1 MRLFRSAPA
10 KANFRPLVES
20 GVRIYVVGDIHGR
33 LDLLEDL
40 LDQIHKDE
48 QAHQDDRSTQLVFLG
63 DYVDRGDA
71 SRGVLEELSKLR
83 DTKHCPIVFLMG
95 NHEEAMLRFLEDPVS
110 EAGWLQYG
118 GMQTLASFGIT
129 TRLVKPKRADIA
141 VMHQEFCTAIRPY
154 LTFLNDL
161 ALTHSSG
168 DYFFCHA
175 GVNPEKSLSQQSR
188 RALLWGHPLALADQ
202 PIPAKRI
209 VHGHYDDPVVS
220 HKTGRICIDT
230 GAYYS
235 GILTA
240 LRLDETEKLVQTKG
254 L

>member
-10 KANFRPLVES
+10 KAKFRPAVDKS
-20 GVRIYVVGDIHGR
+20 IRIYAVGDIHGR
-33 LDLLEDL
+33 FDLLEEL
-40 LDQIHKDE
+40 LEKIRKDE
-48 QAHQDDRSTQLVFLG
+48 QAQEDGRATQLVFLG

-83 DTKHCPIVFLMG
+83 ETTDFSIVFLMG
-95 NHEEAMLRFLEDPVS
+95 NHEEAMLRFLEAPVS
-110 EAGWLQYG
+110 EASWLQYG
-118 GMQTLASFGIT
+118 GLQTLASFGIT
-129 TRLVKPKRADIA
+129 TRLVKPTRADINA
-141 VMHQEFCTAIRPY
+141 MHQEFCSAIRPY

-161 ALTHSSG
+161 VLQHASG

-175 GVNPEKSLSQQSR
+175 GVNPEKTLSQQSK
-188 RALLWGHPLALADQ
+188 RALLWGHALALVDQ
-202 PIPAKRI
+202 PRPRKRI
-209 VHGHYDDPVVS
+209 VHGHYDDLVVS
-220 HKTGRICIDT
+220 NKIGRICIDT

-240 LRLDETEKLVQTKG
+240 LRVDASEKLVQTEG